1 MRSTHWIGVDWG
13 TSSLRVA
20 LFDNQT
26 VIQERSN
33 DQGIMRVPAGG
44 FKQILVHLYADWMQ
58 DATRVLIIGMA
69 GSAQGWAIAPY
80 CPCPANAQDIEQHL
94 LWIEAQ
100 KIALVPGLV
109 CEHAHAP
116 DVMRGE
122 EVQIFG
128 ASQLLQLQDA
138 VLVLPGT
145 HSKWV
150 RVDKGRIMHFQTFMT
165 GEVFAALRSH
175 TILSRTLPATDSNSI
190 WNDTAFDQGVA
201 LSLQQHSLLHTAFS
215 TRTLS
220 LLKRNDD
227 AFFLSYLSG
236 LVIGEEIR
244 AQHLTSGQ
252 SLVVIAS
259 DQLQTR
265 YQRAL
270 QQLDC
275 TVTCIGN
282 QATWAGLS
290 SVAQS
295 IS

>member
-1 MRSTHWIGVDWG
+1 MSSKYWIGVDWG

-20 LFDNQT
+20 RFENQK
-26 VIQERSN
+26 VIEERSN
-33 DQGIMRVPAGG
+33 DQGIMRVPSGG
-44 FKQILVHLYADWMQ
+44 FKQTLQNLCADWLQ
-58 DATRVLIIGMA
+58 DDTRVLISGMA
-69 GSAQGWAIAPY
+69 GSTQGWALAPY
-80 CPCPANAQDIEQHL
+80 CPCPANAKDIEQHL
-94 LWIEAQ
+94 LWIEPQ
-100 KIALVPGLV
+100 KIAIVPGLV

-128 ASQLLQLQDA
+128 ALQLLQLQDA
-138 VLVLPGT
+138 TIVLPGT

-150 RVDKGRIMHFQTFMT
+150 RVDKGRIMHFETFMT
-165 GEVFAALRSH
+165 GEVFAALRSY
-175 TILSRTLPATDSNSI
+175 TILSRTLPTLDSPSN
-190 WNDTAFDQGVA
+190 WNDTGFDQGVA

-220 LLKRNDD
+220 LLQRNDD
-227 AFFLSYLSG
+227 AFLLSYLSG

-244 AQHLTSGQ
+244 AQHLKPSQ

-270 QQLDC
+270 QHLGC
-275 TVTCIGN
+275 AVTCIGN

-290 SVAQS
+290 TVAQS